1 MNNNL
6 RDKLRDTLYSY
17 NLYVNNHEGEKEE
30 LCAANSLEDLV
41 DDLVQVVV
49 DKAFWLLKMT
59 KWVLIKCI

>member
-17 NLYVNNHEGEKEE
+17 NLYVNNREGEKEE

-49 DKAFWLLKMT
+49 DDVSEFIVKDD
-59 KWVLIKCI
+59 

>member
-41 DDLVQVVV
+41 DALVQVVV

-59 KWVLIKCI
+59 K